1 MGLLNDIKE
10 KYKVVS
16 IIGMSKNAG
25 KTTALNYLIEEAM
38 DEGVTLGI
46 TSTGRDGEST
56 DLVTGTS
63 KPKVYLDRGTI
74 VTVPTSLHDL
84 ADAGLEILK
93 MTNYWTS
100 LGQIMICRVVSSG
113 YVQVA
118 GPVTREEQGLICDEI
133 LAEGVDM
140 VLIDGAIDRK
150 SVASPDVSDAV
161 ILSTGAVLSRTQK
174 KCVEE
179 TSHMVNVYQILEL
192 ADGDLRETIDAYKE
206 QEKILIIDK
215 DGRVEALDL
224 LTSIGAGVYL
234 ENAITDETTC
244 VYIPGIFTD
253 STIDGIHP
261 KKLKHVTFVLKD
273 PTKFFIDSAPWAIWL
288 KKGIQV
294 CMLKNIEIAAIT
306 VNPYA
311 PLGYSFDSK
320 EFQEAMQAA
329 MPEIP
334 VVNVRR

>member
-1 MGLLNDIKE
+1 MGLLNDLKE
-10 KYKVVS
+10 KYKVIS

-25 KTTALNYLIEEAM
+25 KTTTLNYLIEEGM
-38 DEGVTLGI
+38 DEGITLGI

-74 VTVPTSLHDL
+74 VTVPTSLHNL
-84 ADAGLEILK
+84 ADAGLEIMK
-93 MTNYWTS
+93 MTDYWTS

-118 GPVTREEQGLICDEI
+118 GPVTREEQAKVCDEI

-150 SVASPDVSDAV
+150 SVAAPDVSDAV
-161 ILSTGAVLSRTQK
+161 IVSTGAVLSRTQK
-174 KCVEE
+174 RCIEE
-179 TSHMVNVYQILEL
+179 TSHVVNVYQIPEVEDEEL
-192 ADGDLRETIDAYKE
+192 KKKIEDRVDLG
-206 QEKILIIDK
+206 KILIIDK
-215 DGRVEALDL
+215 ENVKVLDL
-224 LTSIGAGVYL
+224 KTCIGAGVYL
-234 ENAITDETTC
+234 ENEITDETTC
-244 VYIPGIFTD
+244 VYIPGVFTE
-253 STIDGIHP
+253 SVIDGIHP
-261 KKLKHVTFVLKD
+261 KKFKHVTFVLKD
-273 PTKFFIDSAPWAIWL
+273 PTKFFIDSASWAIHL

-294 CMLKNIEIAAIT
+294 RMLKNIEIAAIT

-311 PLGYSFDSK
+311 PLGYSFDAK
-320 EFQEAMQAA
+320 DFQEAMQAA